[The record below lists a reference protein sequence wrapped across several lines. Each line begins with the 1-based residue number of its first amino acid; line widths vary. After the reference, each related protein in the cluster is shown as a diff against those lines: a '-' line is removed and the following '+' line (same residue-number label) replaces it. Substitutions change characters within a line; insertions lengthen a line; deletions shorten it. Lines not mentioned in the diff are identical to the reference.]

1 VAVGAKSGSFS
12 VEGMVIGESVRPER
26 MFEVWFFL
34 KTVEFSGRL
43 FMTTTTLPILS
54 GESGL
59 SRYLNE
65 IKRFPILSVEE
76 ELLLAKDYLEK
87 GKSEA
92 AHKLVTSHLRLVAK
106 IAMQYR
112 GYGLPVADLISEGN
126 LGLMKAVKKFDPERG
141 CRLST
146 YAMWW
151 IKASVTEYIL
161 RSWSLVKMGTMS
173 AQKKLFF
180 SLRKAKRKLNIIDAQ
195 TIDPEKTAKLAE
207 QFSISEADITH
218 LDRRITA
225 RDLSLNAPVSN
236 SEEDSMEFIDILED
250 NTPSPEALVARAQE
264 TEFRQKYL
272 KDAMFQLSERERHIF
287 TERRLKEDPITLEK
301 LGEHYGISRERV
313 RQLENRAY
321 TKVQTII
328 HSELTVD
335 PAV

>member
-1 VAVGAKSGSFS
+1 
-12 VEGMVIGESVRPER
+12 
-26 MFEVWFFL
+26 
-34 KTVEFSGRL
+34 
-43 FMTTTTLPILS
+43 MTTTTLPILS

-65 IKRFPILSVEE
+65 IKRFPILSADE
-76 ELLLAKDYLEK
+76 ELLLAKNYLEK
-87 GKSEA
+87 GESEA

-126 LGLMKAVKKFDPERG
+126 LGLMKAVKKFDPQRG

-236 SEEDSMEFIDILED
+236 SEEDSMEFIDFLED
-250 NTPSPEALVARAQE
+250 DTPSPEVLVARTQE

-328 HSELTVD
+328 HSELIADSSV
-335 PAV
+335 

>member
-1 VAVGAKSGSFS
+1 
-12 VEGMVIGESVRPER
+12 
-26 MFEVWFFL
+26 
-34 KTVEFSGRL
+34 
-43 FMTTTTLPILS
+43 MTTTTLPILS

-65 IKRFPILSVEE
+65 IKQFPLLSADE
-76 ELLLAKDYLEK
+76 ELLLAKNYLEQ
-87 GKSEA
+87 GESEA

-250 NTPSPEALVARAQE
+250 DTPSPEVLVARTQE
-264 TEFRQKYL
+264 TELRQKYL
-272 KDAMFQLSERERHIF
+272 KDALIQLTDRDRHIF
-287 TERRLKEDPITLEK
+287 IERRLKEDPITLEK

-328 HSELTVD
+328 HSQLIAD
-335 PAV
+335 SAV

>member
-1 VAVGAKSGSFS
+1 
-12 VEGMVIGESVRPER
+12 
-26 MFEVWFFL
+26 
-34 KTVEFSGRL
+34 
-43 FMTTTTLPILS
+43 MTTTTLPILS

-65 IKRFPILSVEE
+65 IKRFPILSADE
-76 ELLLAKDYLEK
+76 ELLLAKNYLEK
-87 GKSEA
+87 GESEA

-126 LGLMKAVKKFDPERG
+126 LGLMKAVKKFDPQRG

-250 NTPSPEALVARAQE
+250 DTPSPEVLVARTQE
-264 TEFRQKYL
+264 TKFRQKYL
-272 KDAMFQLSERERHIF
+272 KDAMLQLSERERHIF

-328 HSELTVD
+328 HSELIAD
-335 PAV
+335 SAV

>member
-1 VAVGAKSGSFS
+1 
-12 VEGMVIGESVRPER
+12 
-26 MFEVWFFL
+26 
-34 KTVEFSGRL
+34 
-43 FMTTTTLPILS
+43 MTTTTLPILS

-65 IKRFPILSVEE
+65 IKRFPILSADE
-76 ELLLAKDYLEK
+76 ELLLAKNYLEK
-87 GKSEA
+87 GESEA

-126 LGLMKAVKKFDPERG
+126 LGLMKAVKKFDPQRG

-250 NTPSPEALVARAQE
+250 DTPSPEVLVARTQE

-328 HSELTVD
+328 HSELIAD

>member
-1 VAVGAKSGSFS
+1 
-12 VEGMVIGESVRPER
+12 
-26 MFEVWFFL
+26 
-34 KTVEFSGRL
+34 
-43 FMTTTTLPILS
+43 MTTTTLPILS

-65 IKRFPILSVEE
+65 IKRFPILSADE
-76 ELLLAKDYLEK
+76 ELLLAKNYLEK

-250 NTPSPEALVARAQE
+250 DTPSPEVLVARTQE

-321 TKVQTII
+321 IKVQTII
-328 HSELTVD
+328 HSQLVAD
-335 PAV
+335 SAV

>member
-1 VAVGAKSGSFS
+1 
-12 VEGMVIGESVRPER
+12 
-26 MFEVWFFL
+26 
-34 KTVEFSGRL
+34 
-43 FMTTTTLPILS
+43 MTTTTLPILS

-65 IKRFPILSVEE
+65 IKRFPILSADE
-76 ELLLAKDYLEK
+76 ELLLAKNYLEK

-126 LGLMKAVKKFDPERG
+126 LGLMKAVKKFDPQRG

-250 NTPSPEALVARAQE
+250 DTPSPEVLVARTQE

-328 HSELTVD
+328 HSELIAD

>member
-1 VAVGAKSGSFS
+1 
-12 VEGMVIGESVRPER
+12 M
-26 MFEVWFFL
+26 
-34 KTVEFSGRL
+34 T
-43 FMTTTTLPILS
+43 TTTTLPILS

-65 IKRFPILSVEE
+65 IKRFPILSADE
-76 ELLLAKDYLEK
+76 ELLLAKNYLEK
-87 GKSEA
+87 GESEA

-250 NTPSPEALVARAQE
+250 DTPSPEVLVARTQE

-328 HSELTVD
+328 HSELIAD
-335 PAV
+335 SAV

>member
-1 VAVGAKSGSFS
+1 
-12 VEGMVIGESVRPER
+12 
-26 MFEVWFFL
+26 
-34 KTVEFSGRL
+34 
-43 FMTTTTLPILS
+43 MTTTTLPILS

-65 IKRFPILSVEE
+65 IKRFPILSADE
-76 ELLLAKDYLEK
+76 ELLLAKNYLEQ
-87 GKSEA
+87 GESEA

-126 LGLMKAVKKFDPERG
+126 LGLMKAVKKFDPQRG

-250 NTPSPEALVARAQE
+250 DTPSPEVLVARTQE

-328 HSELTVD
+328 HSELIAD
-335 PAV
+335 SAV

>member
-1 VAVGAKSGSFS
+1 
-12 VEGMVIGESVRPER
+12 
-26 MFEVWFFL
+26 
-34 KTVEFSGRL
+34 
-43 FMTTTTLPILS
+43 MTTTTLPILS

-65 IKRFPILSVEE
+65 IKRFPILSADE
-76 ELLLAKDYLEK
+76 ELLLAKNYLEK
-87 GKSEA
+87 GESEA

-126 LGLMKAVKKFDPERG
+126 LGLMKAVKKFDPQRG

-250 NTPSPEALVARAQE
+250 DTPSPEVLVARTQE
-264 TEFRQKYL
+264 TKFRQKYL

-328 HSELTVD
+328 HSELIAD
-335 PAV
+335 SAV

>member
-1 VAVGAKSGSFS
+1 
-12 VEGMVIGESVRPER
+12 
-26 MFEVWFFL
+26 
-34 KTVEFSGRL
+34 
-43 FMTTTTLPILS
+43 MTTTTLPILS

-65 IKRFPILSVEE
+65 IKRFPILSADE
-76 ELLLAKDYLEK
+76 ELLLAKNYLEQ
-87 GKSEA
+87 GESEA

-126 LGLMKAVKKFDPERG
+126 LGLMKAVKKFDPQRG

-250 NTPSPEALVARAQE
+250 DTPSPEVLVARTQE
-264 TEFRQKYL
+264 TKFRQKYL

-321 TKVQTII
+321 TKVQKII
-328 HSELTVD
+328 HSELIAD
-335 PAV
+335 AAV

>member
-1 VAVGAKSGSFS
+1 
-12 VEGMVIGESVRPER
+12 
-26 MFEVWFFL
+26 
-34 KTVEFSGRL
+34 
-43 FMTTTTLPILS
+43 MTTTTLPILS

-65 IKRFPILSVEE
+65 IKRFPILSADE

-250 NTPSPEALVARAQE
+250 DTPSPEVLVARTQE

-328 HSELTVD
+328 HSELIAD
-335 PAV
+335 SAV